1 MEKGVP
7 RGFCPLPWVHLSAN
21 TDTSLRVCCNT
32 DHGGHVRDASGRV
45 VYLSE
50 VGSVREAMNQ
60 ATYKELRKAMLA
72 GERPIFCRRCYTEE
86 DHGARSVRQI
96 YVGHFS
102 DVFEQAKV
110 GTAEDGS
117 IQPEVTY
124 VDFSLSNNCNLKCR
138 MCNPHSSFVLSEEF
152 DQLKLDYSAEQAQ
165 KAHRGWDLDGN
176 FGRIAKEVVPHLKE
190 MLTTGG
196 EPFLSSAHFKIL
208 QLCVE
213 SGRSHEIVLRYHSN
227 LTLLPPRLLEIWRHF
242 KHVEL
247 HVSLEGV
254 GPVNEYV
261 RYPSRWESI
270 LGNLEKLKEVRQHT
284 KVYVE
289 VHTCLQAISWLRQWE
304 LVKWVAEASIEFDGL
319 FPRIPYPIWID
330 QPSEMTLAALPPQ
343 LRELG
348 ASRLEAEL
356 DKIAP
361 LFADNRSPHFEFGAL
376 QSFKGAL
383 ARLRATPYD
392 PGLYSAFLKR
402 TAKVDGFRG
411 QNLHQFFP
419 EFEAIPVEF

>member
-1 MEKGVP
+1 MEDGVP

-32 DHGGHVRDASGRV
+32 DHGGHVRDSSGQV

-60 ATYKELRKAMLA
+60 ETYKELRKAMLA
-72 GERPIFCRRCYTEE
+72 GERPEFCRRCYTEE

-96 YVGHFS
+96 YVRHFS
-102 DVFEQAKV
+102 EVLEKAKV

-138 MCNPHSSFVLSEEF
+138 MCSPHSSYVLSEEF
-152 DQLKLDYSAEQAQ
+152 DQLKLDYSPEQAE

-270 LGNLEKLKEVRQHT
+270 LRNLEKLREVRQHT

-304 LVKWVAEASIEFDGL
+304 LVKWVAETSIQFDGL

-330 QPSEMTLAALPPQ
+330 QPTEMTLVALPPK

-361 LFADNRSPHFEFGAL
+361 LFADNRSPNFEFGAL

-383 ARLRATPYD
+383 ARLRAAPYD
-392 PGLYSAFLKR
+392 PALYAAFLQR
-402 TAKVDGFRG
+402 TAKVDEFRG

-419 EFEAIPVEF
+419 EFEAIP